1 MMSKREKI
9 KRIVEEEDEEKFKQ
23 MVKEE
28 LEFEDVQLFLEL
40 IREKRM
46 EELYDKLEIDRAKLK
61 KAKSKKIKLSPDS
74 VKWPLLSSIYRDKKG
89 KYNVE
94 DLLFE
99 YHDSV
104 LAEGMEIGIETGKQ
118 VVILDIKNGKLKKED
133 IIRMSEDDI
142 EEYINTNIDKL

>member
-9 KRIVEEEDEEKFKQ
+9 KRIVEEEDEEKFKK
-23 MVKEE
+23 MVKDE

-40 IREKRM
+40 IRKKRM
-46 EELYDKLEIDRAKLK
+46 EELYEKLEIDRDKLK
-61 KAKSKKIKLSPDS
+61 KAKAKKIKLSPDS

-89 KYNVE
+89 KYKVE

-118 VVILDIKNGKLKKED
+118 VVIMDIKNGKLKKDD
-133 IIRMSEDDI
+133 INRMSEDDI
-142 EEYINTNIDKL
+142 EEYINKNIAKL

>member
-9 KRIVEEEDEEKFKQ
+9 KRIVEEEDEEKFKK
-23 MVKEE
+23 MVKDE

-46 EELYDKLEIDRAKLK
+46 EELYEKLEIDRDKLK
-61 KAKSKKIKLSPDS
+61 KAKAKKIKLSPDS

-89 KYNVE
+89 KYKVE

-118 VVILDIKNGKLKKED
+118 VVIMDIKNGKLKKDD
-133 IIRMSEDDI
+133 INRMSEDDI
-142 EEYINTNIDKL
+142 EEYINKNIAKL

>member
-9 KRIVEEEDEEKFKQ
+9 KRIVEEEDEEKFKK
-23 MVKEE
+23 MIKEE

-46 EELYDKLEIDRAKLK
+46 EELYDKLEIDRTKLK
-61 KAKSKKIKLSPDS
+61 KAKSKKIKLSPKS

-89 KYNVE
+89 KYKVE